1 MTDMDSVRSSSER
14 SNSQRRASK
23 KTDGGGQWQS
33 TPQAP
38 TSRVKVDVSKPSPS
52 SEPQGEMK
60 SSLPP
65 PGTTAA
71 VKPNRG
77 QQHLGLLT
85 SWGSTQFDFNRST
98 EGFFIMCERF
108 IRSLDYHTTLRTGA
122 KFFLK
127 VTLVILRDWI
137 SLGFLFVLQI
147 PEKKCGSVIAS
158 FPAWKDFLSN
168 VFTSLLQLCDLLIS
182 CAIKSLK
189 TDSRLNV
196 LFAYMI
202 M

>member
-33 TPQAP
+33 TPRAP

-52 SEPQGEMK
+52 SEPQGEMR

-127 VTLVILRDWI
+127 VTLVILHDWI

-147 PEKKCGSVIAS
+147 PEKKCGSVS
-158 FPAWKDFLSN
+158 QSDFLSN

-182 CAIKSLK
+182 CATKLLK
-189 TDSRLNV
+189 TDFRLNV
-196 LFAYMI
+196 LFDYMI

>member
-1 MTDMDSVRSSSER
+1 MFEEKKNHAILYHTKIWLHFFFFKWSIQFRLKAAKKWNRARILPDPGSVLSQDMTDMDSVPSSSER

-33 TPQAP
+33 TPRAP

-52 SEPQGEMK
+52 SEPQGEMR

-71 VKPNRG
+71 VKPNGG

-98 EGFFIMCERF
+98 EGFFIMCV
-108 IRSLDYHTTLRTGA
+108 SD
-122 KFFLK
+122 
-127 VTLVILRDWI
+127 
-137 SLGFLFVLQI
+137 
-147 PEKKCGSVIAS
+147 S
-158 FPAWKDFLSN
+158 FGH
-168 VFTSLLQLCDLLIS
+168 
-182 CAIKSLK
+182 
-189 TDSRLNV
+189 
-196 LFAYMI
+196 
-202 M
+202 